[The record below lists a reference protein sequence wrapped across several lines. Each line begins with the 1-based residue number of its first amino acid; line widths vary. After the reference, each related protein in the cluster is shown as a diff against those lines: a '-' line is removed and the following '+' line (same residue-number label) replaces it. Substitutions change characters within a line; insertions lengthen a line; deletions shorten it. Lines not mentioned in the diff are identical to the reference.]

1 MKKETLRELGKGFIT
16 FGNSVGALS
25 VVYGLFNKNTGNIP
39 ASLLAIIVTYIVIM
53 AYAGGIMAIEKGADN
68 D

>member
-1 MKKETLRELGKGFIT
+1 MKKETLKELGKGFIT

-25 VVYGLFNKNTGNIP
+25 IVYGLFEKGTHEIP
-39 ASLLAIIVTYIVIM
+39 SSILAVIVAYIVVM
-53 AYAGGIMAIEKGADN
+53 AYAGGIIAIEKGANN

>member
-1 MKKETLRELGKGFIT
+1 LKPDTLKELGKGFIT

-25 VVYGLFNKNTGNIP
+25 IVYGLFEKGTHEIP
-39 ASLLAIIVTYIVIM
+39 SSILAIIVTYIVVM
-53 AYAGGIMAIEKGADN
+53 AYAGGIMAIEKGAEN

>member
-1 MKKETLRELGKGFIT
+1 MKPDTLKELGKGFIT

-25 VVYGLFNKNTGNIP
+25 IVYGLFEKGTHEIP
-39 ASLLAIIVTYIVIM
+39 SSILAIIVTYIVVM
-53 AYAGGIMAIEKGADN
+53 AYAGGIMAIEKGAEN